1 MLCREIF
8 DPTAIRKIERE
19 RLFTE
24 HVLARL
30 QGLHDLFGVQRR
42 GRDQEHRVQPGV
54 REQLAIVGIQACD
67 AEILPRPTELILDRA
82 AGGDQLCAGDAPRQ
96 IFRMP
101 AAKTAKARDTDAQ
114 AGRRGHR
121 FL

>member
-1 MLCREIF
+1 MLCREIL

-54 REQLAIVGIQACD
+54 REQLAIVNVDEIVVRPVAQAT
-67 AEILPRPTELILDRA
+67 ATQA
-82 AGGDQLCAGDAPRQ
+82 
-96 IFRMP
+96 
-101 AAKTAKARDTDAQ
+101 AAK
-114 AGRRGHR
+114 
-121 FL
+121 